1 MSLITSVSV
10 MIWLVRSR
18 GKIVACQFV
27 IQACQR
33 HLDDL
38 MAEKSKSF
46 RYRFD
51 KDLAERA
58 AKFIQLLPHTKGEWA
73 FKRMPITLEPW
84 QLFVICCAFGWV
96 NKGSRLRRFR
106 EVYTEIPRKNGK
118 SAISAGVALYCFACD
133 NEFGA
138 EVYSGATT
146 EKQAWEVFRPARL
159 MCKRTPML
167 TEAFGIEVNAS
178 NMNRPEDGAR
188 FEPLIGNPGDGS
200 SPHCAVVD
208 EYHEHATDALYTT
221 MLTGMGARRQP
232 LMWAITTA
240 GYNIEGPCYDKRRE
254 VIEMLNGSVC
264 GNTVYGY
271 KAPHKTGAGIGVLV
285 NRMATYDAPSVFFYV
300 VGLTHPFFGRWCII
314 QRLCQSMVAQAG
326 ASSEAP
332 VSIRAGYAN
341 PVWATTSEIGVSGGS
356 VTCYRMEAATCWLLP
371 LPKNRN
377 LSGLSPQFAAIARQL
392 PPKFIILLSSLNAM
406 LAVLWCAITSAFLLV
421 VSAWRWLM
429 IKTYDVHMDPRTTSR
444 AY

>member
-1 MSLITSVSV
+1 
-10 MIWLVRSR
+10 
-18 GKIVACQFV
+18 
-27 IQACQR
+27 
-33 HLDDL
+33 
-38 MAEKSKSF
+38 
-46 RYRFD
+46 
-51 KDLAERA
+51 
-58 AKFIQLLPHTKGEWA
+58 
-73 FKRMPITLEPW
+73 
-84 QLFVICCAFGWV
+84 
-96 NKGSRLRRFR
+96 
-106 EVYTEIPRKNGK
+106 
-118 SAISAGVALYCFACD
+118 
-133 NEFGA
+133 
-138 EVYSGATT
+138 
-146 EKQAWEVFRPARL
+146 
-159 MCKRTPML
+159 ML
-167 TEAFGIEVNAS
+167 TVQKKTFSLAGMSPKSS
-178 NMNRPEDGAR
+178 NMTAKSGINTADTSKVYH
-188 FEPLIGNPGDGS
+188 LL
-200 SPHCAVVD
+200 VVG
-208 EYHEHATDALYTT
+208 TDALTISEISGDDISIEKVSGCARKFLVVDDVFRSCSDSTKTFVHARDVNEMSAMYCAS
-221 MLTGMGARRQP
+221 GASNSEFSESIKKSLP
-232 LMWAITTA
+232 L
-240 GYNIEGPCYDKRRE
+240 
-254 VIEMLNGSVC
+254 C

-392 PPKFIILLSSLNAM
+392 PPKFIILLPSLNAM

-429 IKTYDVHMDPRTTSR
+429 IKTYDVHMDPLERTSQIITLTEVINDILASNSPSR
-444 AY
+444 DERLKALLAILDLAVRDVHFLLEGGEMPGKTGATNE